1 MAFPWEQSGKRRIGG
16 RVEEA
21 PIFRPL
27 GSQRLC
33 RRRRRLAAGSCWK
46 EAAAFFRFSA
56 AAMRREGG
64 VEVDDVGEA
73 SSSPILFYFSFL
85 SLLSVR
91 SSPVGWVVG
100 LVMHV
105 CGRAFL
111 PYRVEEVGGDG
122 NGEMDR
128 GGDLCRRRRRC
139 RNFHMP
145 EKKKD

>member
-1 MAFPWEQSGKRRIGG
+1 M
-16 RVEEA
+16 
-21 PIFRPL
+21 
-27 GSQRLC
+27 
-33 RRRRRLAAGSCWK
+33 
-46 EAAAFFRFSA
+46 
-56 AAMRREGG
+56 
-64 VEVDDVGEA
+64 EVDDVGEA
-73 SSSPILFYFSFL
+73 SSFPILFYFSFL

-145 EKKKD
+145 EKKKISS